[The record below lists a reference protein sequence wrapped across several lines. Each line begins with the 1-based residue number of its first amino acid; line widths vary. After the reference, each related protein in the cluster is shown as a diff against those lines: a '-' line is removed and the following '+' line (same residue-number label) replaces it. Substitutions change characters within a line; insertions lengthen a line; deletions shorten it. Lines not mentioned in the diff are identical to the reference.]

1 MLTFSGL
8 LSVGSVSPKVGGIPF
23 INLNHLGIVSTLSIM
38 LMTGATNGEFPYWK
52 LGEILS
58 FLPLPDIIAEVT
70 MLQVIALS
78 ALYRY
83 LILS

>member
-1 MLTFSGL
+1 
-8 LSVGSVSPKVGGIPF
+8 
-23 INLNHLGIVSTLSIM
+23 M